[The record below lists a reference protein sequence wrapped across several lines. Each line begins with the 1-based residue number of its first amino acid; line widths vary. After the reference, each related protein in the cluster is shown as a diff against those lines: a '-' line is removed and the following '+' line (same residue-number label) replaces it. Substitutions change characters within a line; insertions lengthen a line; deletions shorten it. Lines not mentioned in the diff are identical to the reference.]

1 MGKSSLNV
9 ALLGNPNAGKSSVFN
24 HLTGLQQKTG
34 NFPGVTVDKKIGFC
48 QLSNTISAKIIDL
61 PGTYS
66 IYPRS
71 KDEQVVFDI
80 LNNKKAEEYPDVLL
94 VIVDASNLRRNL
106 LFFTQLRDLGLPTIL
121 GLNMMDIANKRGLVI
136 NVPLLE
142 KELGVKVVE
151 INGRSAVGL
160 HELKECIASQH
171 TVSATKIVNL
181 AGLDENV
188 VKKIKSILSID
199 SDYTALQ
206 LAHYYK
212 TSSILDKTQ
221 KQLIE
226 KVCEE
231 EHFNRP
237 ASQAQETITRYQE
250 IGRVY
255 DLCVK
260 EARKDN
266 SNTVTARLD
275 KILTHKIWGYA
286 IFITILFLIFQAVFA
301 WTTYP
306 MDLIDQG
313 IAILNAWLQTHLP
326 KGVFTNLLTEG
337 LISGLGGVLIFIPQ
351 IAVLFSF
358 IAILEE
364 SGYMARVMY
373 IMDKLMRP
381 FGLNGKS
388 VVPLVSSVACAVPAI
403 MAARSID
410 NWKERM
416 ITIFVAPLVSCSAR
430 IPVFTILIA
439 LAVPADYI
447 FGFIN
452 IQGLVLMALYVLG
465 FAAAMISALAMKLL
479 IRSTE
484 RSYFIMELPSYKVPR
499 WKNIAYTIFEKVKT
513 FVQEAGKV
521 IVALSVILWVLA
533 SYGPGDA
540 MLKAEKEAKEI
551 GKRNN
556 LSEKEIEN
564 NFAAKKLEASY
575 AGHFGHFI
583 EPAIRP
589 LGFDWKI
596 GIALITSFAAREVFV
611 GTMSTIYSI
620 GATPDEESTIVNRM
634 RSEINPETGKP
645 MYTLALSSS
654 LIIFYLFAMQC
665 MSTLAVT
672 KRETKSWKWPL
683 LQLVYM
689 TGLAYLASF
698 VVYTLLG

>member
-1 MGKSSLNV
+1 MGKLSLNI

-48 QLSNTISAKIIDL
+48 QLTDTLSAKIIDL

-71 KDEQVVFDI
+71 MDERVVFDL
-80 LNNKKAEEYPDVLL
+80 LNDKTSAEYPDVLL
-94 VIVDASNLRRNL
+94 VIADASNLRRNL

-121 GLNMMDIANKRGLVI
+121 GLNMMDVAHKHGLFI
-136 NVPLLE
+136 DTALLE

-160 HELKECIASQH
+160 PELKSIITENHSNQ
-171 TVSATKIVNL
+171 ATKMVDLTGVDSLLVSKIK
-181 AGLDENV
+181 AGLHVDN
-188 VKKIKSILSID
+188 
-199 SDYTALQ
+199 DYKALQ

-212 TSSILDKTQ
+212 GSGILDKNQ
-221 KQLIE
+221 KELIG
-226 KVCEE
+226 KICGE
-231 EHFNRP
+231 EHFNSST
-237 ASQAQETITRYQE
+237 SQANETIIRYRE
-250 IGRVY
+250 INRVY

-260 EARKDN
+260 ELKKDN
-266 SNTVTARLD
+266 SDSLTARLD
-275 KILTHKIWGYA
+275 KVLTHKVWGYA
-286 IFITILFLIFQAVFA
+286 IFLGVLFIIFQAVFA
-301 WTTYP
+301 WTSYP
-306 MDLIDQG
+306 MDLIDHG
-313 IAILNAWLQTHLP
+313 IAVLNTWLQENLP

-337 LISGLGGVLIFIPQ
+337 LISGLGGVLMFIPQ
-351 IAVLFSF
+351 IAVLFAF

-364 SGYMARVMY
+364 SGYMARVMF
-373 IMDKLMRP
+373 IMDRLMRP

-403 MAARSID
+403 MATRSID

-416 ITIFVAPLVSCSAR
+416 ITIFIAPLVSCSAR

-439 LAVPADYI
+439 LAVPADYV

-452 IQGLVLMALYVLG
+452 VQGLVLMGLYILG
-465 FAAAMISALAMKLL
+465 FVAAMLSALVMKFL
-479 IRSTE
+479 IKSKE

-499 WKNIAYTIFEKVKT
+499 WKNIGFTIFEKVKT
-513 FVQEAGKV
+513 FVFEAGKV

-533 SYGPGDA
+533 SYGPGEA
-540 MLKAEKEAKEI
+540 MLKAEKESEETGVAQ
-551 GKRNN
+551 N
-556 LSEKEIEN
+556 LNEEQVHNLYAS
-564 NFAAKKLEASY
+564 KKLEASY

-583 EPAIRP
+583 EPAIKP

-611 GTMSTIYSI
+611 GTMATIYSI
-620 GATPDEESTIVNRM
+620 GTASDEESTLVQKM
-634 RSEINPETGKP
+634 RAEVHPDTGKP
-645 MYTLALSSS
+645 MYTFALSAS

-672 KRETKSWKWPL
+672 KRETKSWKWPM

-689 TGLAYLASF
+689 TGLAYLCSF
-698 VVYTLLG
+698 VVYSVLS